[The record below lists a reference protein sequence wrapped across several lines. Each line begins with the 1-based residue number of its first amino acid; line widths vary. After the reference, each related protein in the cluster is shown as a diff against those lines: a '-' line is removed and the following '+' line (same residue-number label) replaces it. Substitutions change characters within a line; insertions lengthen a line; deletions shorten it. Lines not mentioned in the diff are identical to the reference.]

1 MFNLNLCSAT
11 NKYGKECM
19 GPVVEGAPV
28 NMCMNHIMQV
38 GSFWNEMKP
47 TTKTK
52 SPKFTEAQIGRKQ
65 VGYEAHDTAVVYYII
80 HGNRIKIG
88 TSRNW
93 RERLRQLPC
102 DRVLALEPG
111 TEGVEGQRHLQFDS
125 TRIEGT
131 EWFSES
137 DALWDHVMKLSD
149 EHPELTERA
158 NVYNK
163 DKAAARKLGRRER
176 GFVKY

>member
-38 GSFWNEMKP
+38 GSFWSEMKASAESGKP
-47 TTKTK
+47 R
-52 SPKFTEAQIGRKQ
+52 FTEAQMGRKQ
-65 VGYEAHDTAVVYYII
+65 VGYEAQDTAVVYYII
-80 HGNRIKIG
+80 HGNRVKIG

-111 TEGVEGQRHLQFDS
+111 SEGVETERHLQFAS
-125 TRIEGT
+125 TRIENT
-131 EWFSES
+131 EWFDES
-137 DALWDHVMKLSD
+137 DDLWDHVTQVS
-149 EHPELTERA
+149 ESHPDLTAKANAYNQERS
-158 NVYNK
+158 
-163 DKAAARKLGRRER
+163 AARKLNRRQR
-176 GFVKY
+176 GFAKY